1 MVFLGVGFPRL
12 QGFSNASVKEVD
24 ESGWSSIWSNSRCA
38 KTSAEEFKRFR
49 LFKSIEAG
57 TSCAI
62 ATRPTNKMIVA
73 NIISRRMK
81 PSWREREPMDER
93 CIIVS
98 RSYASADSLPR
109 SALRRGPNLRATGRK
124 QNHRAI
130 AELRIVRTAE
140 VKDKNVGGNIF
151 VFYFGGANEPEFGY
165 RAVKIGRAHV

>member
-49 LFKSIEAG
+49 LFKRIEAG

-62 ATRPTNKMIVA
+62 ATRPTNKMTVA
-73 NIISRRMK
+73 NIISRRLK
-81 PSWREREPMDER
+81 PSWRERKLMVER

-98 RSYASADSLPR
+98 KSYASADSLPR

-130 AELRIVRTAE
+130 AALRIVRTTE
-140 VKDKNVGGNIF
+140 VKHKDVGRNTPADAN
-151 VFYFGGANEPEFGY
+151 GATRIERD
-165 RAVKIGRAHV
+165 RAIDARESVSV